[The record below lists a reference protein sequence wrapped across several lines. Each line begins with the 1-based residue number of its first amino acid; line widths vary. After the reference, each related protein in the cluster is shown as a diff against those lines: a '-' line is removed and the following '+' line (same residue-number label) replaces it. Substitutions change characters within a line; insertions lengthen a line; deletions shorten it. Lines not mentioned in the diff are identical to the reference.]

1 MVKAMNDPLTEAL
14 RTLPD
19 PMPPEGLWDDIAQR
33 LDRQR
38 IAVRRAWPRA
48 WFRVLP
54 VAVLASAAA
63 LGIWLL
69 LAPAPER
76 PVGFLDPAIV
86 ALLME
91 SQSLEARV
99 RSRRL
104 AASPTRGALLIRI
117 ADVDARLNDAWL
129 ADSGCRRTP
138 APDRFHDLL
147 PGHRSPLY
155 LLQEA
160 GARSRSGRPRPRPLG
175 KLDRMT

>member
-38 IAVRRAWPRA
+38 IAVRCAWPRA

-76 PVGFLDPAIV
+76 PVGFLDPAI
-86 ALLME
+86 AELLME
-91 SQSLEARV
+91 SQSLEALV
-99 RSRRL
+99 HSRRL
-104 AASPTRGALLIRI
+104 AASPTRSALLIRI

-129 ADSGCRRTP
+129 AEAGVQVMEP
-138 APDRFHDLL
+138 
-147 PGHRSPLY
+147 
-155 LLQEA
+155 LLQRRVA
-160 GARSRSGRPRPRPLG
+160 LLHSLVDLGYRPVARYNPALRPVVLTG
-175 KLDRMT
+175 DDR